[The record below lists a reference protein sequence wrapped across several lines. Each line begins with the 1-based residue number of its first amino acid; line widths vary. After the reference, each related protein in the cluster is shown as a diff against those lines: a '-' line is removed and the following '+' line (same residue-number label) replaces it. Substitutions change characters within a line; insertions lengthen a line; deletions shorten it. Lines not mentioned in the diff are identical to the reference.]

1 MKRIICLMLAVL
13 MMVSLAACGGDDN
26 EGKGSVESQNETLVK
41 ANPVNVCDGG
51 LVPGMAEADARAF
64 MKDELGLSEEKY
76 DVNGERYT
84 NVLYLLENPENLGET
99 KMYLSFDEGK
109 LYLISMYFDNAD
121 KDAAIEVVKERF
133 GDDFT
138 QERDDDLVKYN
149 WQFDDASVSA
159 MVDAIDENDTLSL
172 YINLYE
178 I

>member
-1 MKRIICLMLAVL
+1 MKRIVCLMLVL
-13 MMVSLAACGGDDN
+13 LMVFSLAACGGDDN
-26 EGKGSVESQNETLVK
+26 GGSSETSQKGTLAQ
-41 ANPVNVCDGG
+41 ANLVNVCDGG

-76 DVNGERYT
+76 TANEKFT
-84 NVLYLLENPENLGET
+84 NVLYLLENPKDLGET
-99 KMYLSFDEGK
+99 KMHLSFDEGK

-121 KDAAIEVVKERF
+121 KESAIKVVKERF

-138 QERDDDLVKYN
+138 EESDGDLIKYN
-149 WQFDDASVSA
+149 WQFDDATVSA
-159 MVDAIDENDTLSL
+159 MVDALDENATLSL